1 MFWRHTVDALLAGT
15 PNWIVGRA
23 TFCIDRVDS
32 ALRSFALSE
41 ELNAMRYRFAIA
53 LVTGAMSFSPSGPAK
68 ADAGGLSFWLPGTFG
83 SLAAAP
89 GVPGWALS
97 TIYLHAESKAQGGKE
112 FVQGGSVVA
121 GLSARA
127 DAIVQGVT
135 YIFATPVLGGQA
147 AVSLLGAPGNVNV
160 GIDATLTGPRGN
172 TISGHA
178 TDARTTFADV
188 FYQGSLKWNYGVH
201 NTMVYVSGNIPSG
214 TYDSTRLANLSF
226 GFVAVD
232 GGVGYTYL
240 NPKSGNE
247 FSVVGGLTYSF
258 MNHDLQYQ
266 NGIDFHLDWGA
277 SHFLSKNLQ
286 IGMAGY
292 FFQQLTGDSGPG
304 ATLGD
309 FRGRV
314 AGIGPQIG
322 FLFPLGK
329 EHQGYL
335 NLKAYRD
342 FAAENRAEGYTA
354 WVTFAI
360 TPAAPEVPTR
370 CGASTGCSRLDRVC

>member
-1 MFWRHTVDALLAGT
+1 
-15 PNWIVGRA
+15 
-23 TFCIDRVDS
+23 
-32 ALRSFALSE
+32 
-41 ELNAMRYRFAIA
+41 MRYRFAIA

-135 YIFATPVLGGQA
+135 YTFATPVLGGQA

-214 TYDSTRLANLSF
+214 TYDSMRLANLSF

-309 FRGRV
+309 FKGRV

-360 TPAAPEVPTR
+360 TPAAPE
-370 CGASTGCSRLDRVC
+370 ASIKTPLIRK